1 MAAAA
6 LIASYQTAIAKGVLK
21 TTIGPFTTV
30 SDYAYVNAPNY
41 PDKSITAYVTGANKW
56 PAAKLQVVG
65 CGVSGGTYVDIHSAS
80 GAVMTF
86 TTGKALVINENPP
99 WIKIK
104 VSSTTT
110 ANVNRRIWVSLMSQS
125 TRR

>member
-6 LIASYQTAIAKGVLK
+6 QIASYQTAIAKGVLK

-30 SDYAYVNAPNY
+30 SDYAYVNAPQY

-56 PAAKLQVVG
+56 PAAKLIAEG
-65 CGVSGGTYVDIHSAS
+65 CGVSGGTYVALHSAS
-80 GAVMTF
+80 GVAMTF
-86 TTGKALVINENPP
+86 TTGKALVLNENPP
-99 WIKIK
+99 WIKIR

-110 ANVNRRIWVSLMSQS
+110 ANANRRLWVNLMSQS